1 MASHTWFR
9 ANSTFAGSSRPF
21 LTSRPFCLNDAMS
34 SVARAWSYA
43 VEVSQ
48 VVPATAMRHAL
59 SSCWALLGAGSIRID
74 RLAPMRSTEI

>member
-1 MASHTWFR
+1 MLQD
-9 ANSTFAGSSRPF
+9 NSAFDGSSRPF

-34 SVARAWSYA
+34 SAARAWSYA

-59 SSCWALLGAGSIRID
+59 SSCWALLGGSIRL
-74 RLAPMRSTEI
+74 LAPMRSTEI

>member
-1 MASHTWFR
+1 MLQD
-9 ANSTFAGSSRPF
+9 NSAFDGSSRPF

-34 SVARAWSYA
+34 SAARAWSYA

-59 SSCWALLGAGSIRID
+59 ISSCWALLGAGSIRID
-74 RLAPMRSTEI
+74 R